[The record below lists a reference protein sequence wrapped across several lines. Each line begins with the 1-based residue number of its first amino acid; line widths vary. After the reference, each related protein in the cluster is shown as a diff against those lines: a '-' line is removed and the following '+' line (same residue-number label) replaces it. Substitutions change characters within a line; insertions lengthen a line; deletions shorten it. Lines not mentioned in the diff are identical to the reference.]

1 MIPRHL
7 IIGVAVLLAVTLGM
21 SGYAWRMR
29 DRVDRSELSA
39 ANAQPV
45 APPVSGAAEQVTLY
59 VAYDDTGVLRLKAVR
74 IPLPA
79 GRQERAAELLHALLN
94 LYLDKFSPHP
104 LGAGSEIRDV
114 YLVDPGLAVIDL
126 NAAFSNGHR
135 SGVLV
140 EELTVV
146 SLVQTLAV
154 NVSGI
159 TRVKILVEGKE
170 RDTLAGHADLS
181 NFYDVATL
189 TQAAAQLQNAR
200 CIPRFWVAQLRACGR
215 TLDSYQWMPSGI
227 AEIAENGFV
236 FSRCGRTA
244 T

>member
-7 IIGVAVLLAVTLGM
+7 FIGIAVLLAITLGM
-21 SGYAWRMR
+21 SLYVWRMR
-29 DRVDRSELSA
+29 GRVDRSEVSA
-39 ANAQPV
+39 TNTQPV
-45 APPVSGAAEQVTLY
+45 APPVSGSTEPVTLY
-59 VAYDDTGVLRLKAVR
+59 VAYDDTGVLRPKSLR

-79 GRQERAAELLHALLN
+79 GRQERAAEMLRALLN

-126 NAAFSNGHR
+126 NAAFADGHR

-140 EELTVV
+140 EVLTVV
-146 SLVQTLAV
+146 SLVQTLSA
-154 NVSGI
+154 NIPGI

-181 NFYDVATL
+181 NFYDVPAVN
-189 TQAAAQLQNAR
+189 QVVAQLQNA
-200 CIPRFWVAQLRACGR
+200 Q
-215 TLDSYQWMPSGI
+215 
-227 AEIAENGFV
+227 
-236 FSRCGRTA
+236 
-244 T
+244 

>member
-7 IIGVAVLLAVTLGM
+7 FIGIAVLLAITLGM
-21 SGYAWRMR
+21 SLYVWRMR
-29 DRVDRSELSA
+29 GRVDRSEVSA
-39 ANAQPV
+39 TNTQPV
-45 APPVSGAAEQVTLY
+45 APPVSGSTEPVTLY
-59 VAYDDTGVLRLKAVR
+59 VAYDDTGVLRPKSLR

-79 GRQERAAELLHALLN
+79 GRQERAAEMLRALLN

-126 NAAFSNGHR
+126 NAAFADNHR

-140 EELTVV
+140 EELSVV
-146 SLVQTLAV
+146 SVVQTLSA
-154 NVSGI
+154 NIPGI

-181 NFYDVATL
+181 NFYEATAIA
-189 TQAAAQLQNAR
+189 QVAAQLQNA
-200 CIPRFWVAQLRACGR
+200 Q
-215 TLDSYQWMPSGI
+215 
-227 AEIAENGFV
+227 
-236 FSRCGRTA
+236 
-244 T
+244 